1 MIITYDTGG
10 PVGEY
15 LARAHEYGVQIM
27 GFCASACTAYLG
39 APGVCVGPDA
49 TMVFHEAHNPDG
61 SRNLLGT
68 IMLQAQYPR
77 GVMAWVR
84 EHGGLS
90 ARLLTMTGREAIA
103 LGVRACN

>member
-1 MIITYDTGG
+1 MIVTYDTGG
-10 PVGEY
+10 TVGEY
-15 LARAHEYGVQIM
+15 LARAHEFGVQIL

-49 TMVFHEAHNPDG
+49 TLVFHEARNADG

-68 IMLQAQYPR
+68 LMLEQQYPHR
-77 GVMAWVR
+77 VLAWVR
-84 EHGGLS
+84 EHGDLS

-103 LGVRACN
+103 LGVRACR